1 MPIETRVMSQLV
13 ILARRVLLILI
24 ALGALG
30 GQILIILV
38 IAMKIAES
46 EMASLAVPYSVL
58 GVAAIACVEVAL
70 VALWV
75 LLSMVRRGAIFNERA
90 FRWVGVISVAGLVA
104 AILVAALCM
113 HAGEIDDAPG
123 LILIGGGVV
132 IGGAAFA
139 LLMVVMHSLLRSAT
153 VLRRELDEVV

>member
-1 MPIETRVMSQLV
+1 MSRLV
-13 ILARRVLLILI
+13 ILALRVLLILI
-24 ALGALG
+24 ALGVLG
-30 GQILIILV
+30 GQIVIIFV
-38 IAMKIAES
+38 IATNTAES

-58 GVAAIACVEVAL
+58 GIAAIACVEVGL

-90 FRWVGVISVAGLVA
+90 FRWVDVISVAGLVA
-104 AILVAALCM
+104 AVLVAALCV

-123 LILIGGGVV
+123 LILVGGGVA

-139 LLMVVMHSLLRSAT
+139 LLMVVMHGLLRSAT